1 MESDYYYIIK
11 VQNKNY
17 STSEKHN
24 IFKLHLWTS
33 SKNVKSKEKYS
44 TIRYTKN
51 PEHITPVMMR
61 AMQESGITSLDDYLK
76 ITSI

>member
-1 MESDYYYIIK
+1 MESDYYYIVK

-24 IFKLHLWTS
+24 IFKLHIWTS
-33 SKNVKSKEKYS
+33 SKNVKAKDKYS

-51 PEHITPVMMR
+51 PEPITPVMMR
-61 AMQESGITSLDDYLK
+61 AMEETGITTLEEYLM